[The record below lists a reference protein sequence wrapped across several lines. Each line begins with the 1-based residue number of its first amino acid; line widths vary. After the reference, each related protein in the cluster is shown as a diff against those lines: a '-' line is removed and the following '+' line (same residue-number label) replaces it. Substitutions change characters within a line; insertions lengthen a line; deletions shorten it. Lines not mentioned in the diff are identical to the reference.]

1 MTMNIVQII
10 EDEPLHA
17 QLLDHTLRQ
26 ARYRTNVATD
36 GITGLADVIRLNPSV
51 VLLDLMLPGLNGQEV
66 CRRIR
71 SAPGTKH
78 IPIIMISALSSAEE
92 RIAGIDMGADDYVA
106 KPFSPREI
114 VSRVQALLRRS
125 QSEWAPSSD
134 QPGSPITIREQSLV
148 ISLFE
153 KELTVSPREVLL
165 LRLLTARPNTIVPE
179 EELIGALWNR
189 SPFLH
194 EQELLRVIRGLRRKL
209 ENNAAGSIEML
220 PGIGYRFVQHPL

>member
-1 MTMNIVQII
+1 
-10 EDEPLHA
+10 
-17 QLLDHTLRQ
+17 
-26 ARYRTNVATD
+26 
-36 GITGLADVIRLNPSV
+36 
-51 VLLDLMLPGLNGQEV
+51 
-66 CRRIR
+66 
-71 SAPGTKH
+71 
-78 IPIIMISALSSAEE
+78 
-92 RIAGIDMGADDYVA
+92 
-106 KPFSPREI
+106 PREI

-134 QPGSPITIREQSLV
+134 QPGSPVTIREQSLV

>member
-36 GITGLADVIRLNPSV
+36 GETGLADVMRLHPSV

-71 SAPGTKH
+71 STPATSH
-78 IPIIMISALSSAEE
+78 IPIIMISALSGEE
-92 RIAGIDMGADDYVA
+92 DRITGMEMGADDYVA
-106 KPFSPREI
+106 KPFSPRE
-114 VSRVQALLRRS
+114 VLSRVQALLRRA
-125 QSEWAPSSD
+125 QPEWTASPG
-134 QPGSPITIREQSLV
+134 PIGSPVTIREHSLV

-165 LRLLTARPNTIVPE
+165 LRLLTTRPNAIVPQ
-179 EELIGALWNR
+179 EELIGALWHK
-189 SPFLH
+189 SPLLH
-194 EQELLRVIRGLRRKL
+194 EQELLRTIRGLRRKL
-209 ENNAAGSIEML
+209 ENNAAGSIEIL
-220 PGIGYRFVQHPL
+220 PGIGYRFIQHTP